1 MGENTCIN
9 LAIAYQLFSFTAERI
24 LKGIAD
30 NFAKLIDESTHCCTP
45 NLEPNLIILTDSLVL
60 V

>member
-30 NFAKLIDESTHCCTP
+30 NFAKLIEFSIAVAQFW
-45 NLEPNLIILTDSLVL
+45 IIIHKEF
-60 V
+60 